1 MSDTAR
7 KVKAIRDQVGIASR
21 ALDDTKGLTGPGKL
35 KLMVAAARVCES
47 AVRAME
53 SIQLSG
59 EMAANRRQIQTAVS
73 KLAHRAKA

>member
-53 SIQLSG
+53 LMQLAG
-59 EMAANRRQIQTAVS
+59 QMATNRRQTQNAVS
-73 KLAHRAKA
+73 RLANRARA